1 MAQERH
7 HARTVPSSRSQPKVK
22 VFFSLVGGERVT
34 TSLAGRASPMV
45 GSAAGDLQIGCCS
58 DVVKRQWA
66 ARSCRSP
73 HPHADHVRL
82 VDARLTSFVPVSL
95 ERLGVSRKKL
105 DFRTRTDRV
114 RAFFHSDH
122 PADRHSELEGQKL
135 NAYSARKRGARD
147 EPSPPLLLGTPMY
160 TPTSSTNI
168 TENVA

>member
-45 GSAAGDLQIGCCS
+45 GCAAGDLQIGCCS

-122 PADRHSELEGQKL
+122 PADRHSELQ
-135 NAYSARKRGARD
+135 RDKRRMRMNTSRFVW
-147 EPSPPLLLGTPMY
+147 PSF
-160 TPTSSTNI
+160 SSHPR
-168 TENVA
+168 

>member
-22 VFFSLVGGERVT
+22 IFFSLVGGERVT

-73 HPHADHVRL
+73 HPHADRVRL
-82 VDARLTSFVPVSL
+82 VDARLTSFIPVSL
-95 ERLGVSRKKL
+95 ERALASRLRL
-105 DFRTRTDRV
+105 DGRIRMDRG
-114 RAFFHSDH
+114 RAANHSDQQS
-122 PADRHSELEGQKL
+122 DRHSELER
-135 NAYSARKRGARD
+135 YID
-147 EPSPPLLLGTPMY
+147 ECRICGSHVPSTPSPLAFSPL
-160 TPTSSTNI
+160 
-168 TENVA
+168 